1 MSMSVTS
8 SWLVLGFMALS
19 ACVVLAER
27 IFRVRTKRA
36 EDMIAVYRPVD
47 QEELV
52 ALMDDGKEDELR
64 ASLTP
69 KEFRERQQMRQR
81 VAFEYLRRLSFNAT
95 VMVDFAVARWEQIQR
110 QNGPKDQETLK
121 IMQDVINAGM
131 VFRTYSVFT
140 LIKIAARIALSPVL
154 PAPRNS
160 RTRSVGEIN
169 GILAYKVI
177 AVATACLII
186 KLHGREPFESFQKAA
201 GTWLD
206 SAG

>member
-1 MSMSVTS
+1 
-8 SWLVLGFMALS
+8 
-19 ACVVLAER
+19 
-27 IFRVRTKRA
+27 
-36 EDMIAVYRPVD
+36 
-47 QEELV
+47 
-52 ALMDDGKEDELR
+52 
-64 ASLTP
+64 
-69 KEFRERQQMRQR
+69 
-81 VAFEYLRRLSFNAT
+81 
-95 VMVDFAVARWEQIQR
+95 
-110 QNGPKDQETLK
+110 
-121 IMQDVINAGM
+121 M